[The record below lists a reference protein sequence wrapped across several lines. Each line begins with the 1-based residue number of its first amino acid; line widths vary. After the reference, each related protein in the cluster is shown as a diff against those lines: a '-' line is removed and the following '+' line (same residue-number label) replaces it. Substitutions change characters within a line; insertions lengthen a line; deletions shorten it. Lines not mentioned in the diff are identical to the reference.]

1 MVSRLLGGIEPMPV
15 KNDTYF
21 RHLKAGE
28 KDYKR
33 SDSGGL
39 FMLVTKTGS
48 KLWRYSYNFDSKQ
61 KLLALGQYPVTSLA
75 DARIK
80 RDDAKRLL
88 GEGIDPSVNRKEERR
103 NARMARANTFEA
115 VAKEL
120 MDKSEAEG
128 DAPKTLKKKQWLLD
142 FANKDS
148 GSGRSR
154 KSRRR
159 KPSRRCGR
167 SRSAGGTK
175 QPLAR
180 VVRLVPY
187 SVSPLQRV

>member
-1 MVSRLLGGIEPMPV
+1 MPV

-21 RHLKAGE
+21 RHLKIGE

-48 KLWRYSYNFDSKQ
+48 KLWRYAYNFNRKQ
-61 KLLALGQYPVTSLA
+61 KLPALGQYPVTSLA

-80 RDDAKRLL
+80 RDIAKKLL
-88 GEGIDPSVNRKEERR
+88 AEGIDPSVNRKDERR

-120 MDKSEAEG
+120 MDKFEAEG
-128 DAPKTLKKKQWLLD
+128 DASKTLKKKQWLLD
-142 FANKDS
+142 FANKEFGKRPIAEIKALEILDALRKIEKR
-148 GSGRSR
+148 GRHETATR
-154 KSRRR
+154 ARGTIGAVFRFAIATGRR
-159 KPSRRCGR
+159 SE
-167 SRSAGGTK
+167 
-175 QPLAR
+175 
-180 VVRLVPY
+180 V
-187 SVSPLQRV
+187 